1 MNTDILIKVFKVEL
15 SLFKN
20 IQLDFRS
27 DVYISNNYG
36 NYPQSLS
43 YDTACI
49 IVKSLYEWAND
60 FVRMGEQNY
69 PDFAGFDY
77 NLNMAVVSLRTTK
90 LSDLIYNVCNDLA
103 INYKKV

>member
-27 DVYISNNYG
+27 DVFIANNYG

-69 PDFAGFDY
+69 PAFAGFDY
-77 NLNMAVVSLRTTK
+77 NLSMTVESLRTRK